1 MKETI
6 HFQRVDRLCNA
17 GACARGFS
25 DSASIKGYIMI
36 HQSDEFPSTD
46 PSVHPCH
53 VWSLC
58 IQASCGCP
66 HCLHNTLA
74 CSQVCLR
81 RDPLQMESSR
91 RVVSWDGA
99 IYWRLSTGT
108 WLGASGCWESNWFS
122 SPEKVVGSSKQHLRK
137 EKLKIEHHQR
147 MRKVQRFLFGLGGGP
162 FGSVGCLVN
171 FTQDRFGTPW
181 QSIVHGAKH
190 SMPSAYDQKHKETSV
205 DVTLWFMLAA
215 GSQKGNWRK

>member
-122 SPEKVVGSSKQHLRK
+122 SPEKVVGSSKATPEEGEAEDWAPPTHAQ
-137 EKLKIEHHQR
+137 
-147 MRKVQRFLFGLGGGP
+147 GP
-162 FGSVGCLVN
+162 AIFVWAWGRAVWKRGV
-171 FTQDRFGTPW
+171 
-181 QSIVHGAKH
+181 
-190 SMPSAYDQKHKETSV
+190 PSKFHPGQIWH
-205 DVTLWFMLAA
+205 TLAIYSSWGQAFDAISLWPKA
-215 GSQKGNWRK
+215 